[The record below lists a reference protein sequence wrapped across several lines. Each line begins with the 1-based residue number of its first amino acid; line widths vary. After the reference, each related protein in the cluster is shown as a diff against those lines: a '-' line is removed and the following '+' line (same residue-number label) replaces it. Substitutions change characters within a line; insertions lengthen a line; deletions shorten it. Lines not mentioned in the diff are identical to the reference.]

1 MEHYNHRDA
10 LTIPKVLDEITK
22 YLKGSN
28 VHRLAGTSRAFARAA
43 VRFDDTM
50 VRTIR
55 ALQDDIA
62 SLRIQRQMIDR
73 EIDRLVDIKHN
84 ATYKF
89 LAVLMQFDPIE
100 ERTGG
105 TAPQL
110 FYGHTIATAYIVRHL
125 VLHPNDAIRGTIER
139 ISTLLEAFWSGEP
152 PPDFPNQIRVDHQG
166 ARGDPGPRAGA
177 VQKCEA

>member
-1 MEHYNHRDA
+1 
-10 LTIPKVLDEITK
+10 
-22 YLKGSN
+22 
-28 VHRLAGTSRAFARAA
+28 
-43 VRFDDTM
+43 
-50 VRTIR
+50 
-55 ALQDDIA
+55 
-62 SLRIQRQMIDR
+62 MIDR

-100 ERTGG
+100 ERPGG